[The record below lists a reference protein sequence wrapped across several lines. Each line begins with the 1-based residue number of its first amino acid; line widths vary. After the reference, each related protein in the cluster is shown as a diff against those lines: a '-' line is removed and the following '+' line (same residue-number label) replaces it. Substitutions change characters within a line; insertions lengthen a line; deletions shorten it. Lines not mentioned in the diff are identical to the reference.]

1 MPAINTIHRSVIGV
15 VLATALACTSLDA
28 PDENA
33 ASVGGLTDSPTA
45 SSVAAATQG
54 LVAAMRIDASTV
66 VTRFGIFGR
75 EGYNLDPG
83 NPELVSNYFQVL
95 GDLAIWSNEYT
106 TIKLADMVMDATAK
120 VPQFTA
126 EQQEGILGFAQTVKA
141 IELLNVIRTVGASGA
156 ALDAP
161 STATSPLPAIL
172 DQAQLYAGIQALLDS
187 AQTHLQAAGTSFPF
201 ALGPGFAGFDT
212 PPTFILLNRA
222 IRARADIDIED
233 YPDALTDLSASFLST
248 TQPMSVGVYFTY
260 STVSGDL
267 VNPLYEAEPRNFYTH
282 PSIVNAAQLKADNTP
297 DARVTADVREVT
309 PVTRYSLSTQW
320 AFKLYSNPAAPIPL
334 IRNEELI
341 LLRAEANLGL
351 SHTSLAI
358 QDINVV
364 RTTSGGLQPI
374 SDPYAPAAGQPA
386 TLLNELLYEKRY
398 SMMWQMGSSSWI
410 DARHYGRLAALPH
423 DLPGYVAF
431 PYTRLPDAECNAR
444 DPKPAGCTSPAG
456 F

>member
-1 MPAINTIHRSVIGV
+1 MPALQTIHRTAIGV

-54 LVAAMRIDASTV
+54 LVAAMRTDASTV
-66 VTRFGIFGR
+66 AQRFSIFGK

-83 NPELVSNYFQVL
+83 NPELESQYFQVL
-95 GDLAIWSNEYT
+95 GDLAVWPNEYA
-106 TIKLADMVMDATAK
+106 TIKLADMVIVATGK
-120 VPQFTA
+120 VPELTA

-141 IELLNVIRTVGASGA
+141 IELLNVIRSTGASGA

-161 STATSPLPAIL
+161 ITATAELPPIL
-172 DQAQLYAGIQALLDS
+172 DEAEVYAGIQVLLDS
-187 AQTHLQAAGTSFPF
+187 AQTHLQAAGASFPF

-212 PPTFILLNRA
+212 PHTFIMVNRA
-222 IRARADIDIED
+222 LRARADIDIQD
-233 YPDALTDLSASFLST
+233 YADALTDLSASFLST

-260 STVSGDL
+260 STVSGDI

-282 PSIVNAAQLKADNTP
+282 PSIVNDAQLKP
-297 DARVTADVREVT
+297 DHTLDGRVIAGVREVT
-309 PVTRYSLSTQW
+309 PVTRYNLSTQW
-320 AFKLYSNPAAPIPL
+320 AFMLYSSPAAPIPL

-341 LLRAEANLGL
+341 LLRAEAYLG
-351 SHTSLAI
+351 SSQPSLAI

-364 RTTSGGLQPI
+364 RTISAGLQPI
-374 SDPYAPAAGQPA
+374 SNPYVPAAGQPA
-386 TLLNELLYEKRY
+386 TLLDELLYEKRY

-410 DARHYGRLAALPH
+410 DARHYGKLAQLPH
-423 DLPGYVAF
+423 DLPGYVVF
-431 PYTRLPDAECNAR
+431 PYTRIPDAECNAR

-456 F
+456 L